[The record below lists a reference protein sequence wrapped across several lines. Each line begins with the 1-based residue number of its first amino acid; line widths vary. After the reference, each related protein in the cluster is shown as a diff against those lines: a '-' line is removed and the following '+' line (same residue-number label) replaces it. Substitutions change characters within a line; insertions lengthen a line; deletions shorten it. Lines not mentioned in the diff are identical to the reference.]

1 MRGRFVSPEE
11 AAIEHVDPATGE
23 IKPAKQP
30 HYIRRADGRLFC
42 FAGLMSYWKNPQTGE
57 PLVSCAILTTAA
69 AGALAQIHGRA
80 PVVLPESAR
89 TRTGS
94 TARSPIRQ
102 K

>member
-11 AAIEHVDPATGE
+11 AAIERVDPATGE

-42 FAGLMSYWKNPQTGE
+42 FAGLISYWKNPQTGE

-69 AGALAQIHGRA
+69 AGARRWCC
-80 PVVLPESAR
+80 PRAR
-89 TRTGS
+89 TRAGL
-94 TARSPIRQ
+94 AVRSPIRQ